1 MQNILIY
8 LNKIPE
14 GGLVMKEQLYSI
26 PVNDAFAADCE
37 CPVCQMYHKLETDS
51 VEYTMGPSYMEDDT
65 RALTDAK
72 GFCGKHIKMVYDQ
85 DNRLGMAWVMKTHF
99 DKTINDI
106 KKVMPS
112 GPAKLIKKGIS
123 DSPLIKYID
132 NLDNS
137 CFVCD
142 RINNF
147 FDQYVDTIFFLWK
160 KDDEFKEK
168 FKSAKGFC
176 TPHYS
181 LLLKKAAAHLKGD
194 DLESFVGII
203 NDMYITNMERVRDDL
218 AWFINKF
225 DYKYQNEPWYNAK
238 DSVIRSLVKTN
249 GVILDE

>member
-1 MQNILIY
+1 
-8 LNKIPE
+8 
-14 GGLVMKEQLYSI
+14 MKEQLYSI

-51 VEYTMGPSYMEDDT
+51 VEYTMGSSYMEDDT

-168 FKSAKGFC
+168 FKSVKGFC

>member
-1 MQNILIY
+1 
-8 LNKIPE
+8 
-14 GGLVMKEQLYSI
+14 MKEQLYSI

-72 GFCGKHIKMVYDQ
+72 GFCGKHIKMVYGQ

>member
-1 MQNILIY
+1 
-8 LNKIPE
+8 
-14 GGLVMKEQLYSI
+14 MKEQLYSI

-142 RINNF
+142 RINIF

-181 LLLKKAAAHLKGD
+181 LLLKKATAHLKGD

>member
-1 MQNILIY
+1 
-8 LNKIPE
+8 
-14 GGLVMKEQLYSI
+14 MKEQLYSI

-72 GFCGKHIKMVYDQ
+72 GFCSKHIKMVYEQ

-147 FDQYVDTIFFLWK
+147 FGQYVDTIFFLWK

-181 LLLKKAAAHLKGD
+181 LLLKKAVSHLKGD
-194 DLESFVGII
+194 DLEAFVGIL

>member
-1 MQNILIY
+1 
-8 LNKIPE
+8 
-14 GGLVMKEQLYSI
+14 MKEQLYSI

-112 GPAKLIKKGIS
+112 GPAKLIKKVIS

-160 KDDEFKEK
+160 KNDEFKEK

-181 LLLKKAAAHLKGD
+181 LLLKKATAHLKGD

>member
-1 MQNILIY
+1 
-8 LNKIPE
+8 
-14 GGLVMKEQLYSI
+14 MKEQLYSI

-37 CPVCQMYHKLETDS
+37 CPVCQMYHNLETDS

>member
-1 MQNILIY
+1 
-8 LNKIPE
+8 
-14 GGLVMKEQLYSI
+14 MKEQLYSI

-194 DLESFVGII
+194 DLVSFVGII

-238 DSVIRSLVKTN
+238 DSVIRSLVKAN

>member
-1 MQNILIY
+1 
-8 LNKIPE
+8 
-14 GGLVMKEQLYSI
+14 MKEQLYSI

-72 GFCGKHIKMVYDQ
+72 GFCGKHIKMVYDL

-181 LLLKKAAAHLKGD
+181 LLLKKATAHLKGD

>member
-1 MQNILIY
+1 
-8 LNKIPE
+8 
-14 GGLVMKEQLYSI
+14 MKEQLYSI

-194 DLESFVGII
+194 DLEFFVGII

-238 DSVIRSLVKTN
+238 DSVIRSLVKAN

>member
-1 MQNILIY
+1 
-8 LNKIPE
+8 
-14 GGLVMKEQLYSI
+14 MKEQLYSI

-37 CPVCQMYHKLETDS
+37 CPVCLMYHKLETDS

-72 GFCGKHIKMVYDQ
+72 DFCGKHIKMVYDQ

>member
-1 MQNILIY
+1 
-8 LNKIPE
+8 
-14 GGLVMKEQLYSI
+14 MKEQLYSI

-181 LLLKKAAAHLKGD
+181 LLLKKATAHLKGD

-225 DYKYQNEPWYNAK
+225 DYKYHNEPWYNAK

>member
-1 MQNILIY
+1 
-8 LNKIPE
+8 
-14 GGLVMKEQLYSI
+14 MKEQLYSI

-112 GPAKLIKKGIS
+112 GPAKLIKKRIS

-238 DSVIRSLVKTN
+238 DSVIRSLVKAN

>member
-1 MQNILIY
+1 
-8 LNKIPE
+8 
-14 GGLVMKEQLYSI
+14 MKEQLYSI

-51 VEYTMGPSYMEDDT
+51 VEYTMGPSY
-65 RALTDAK
+65 
-72 GFCGKHIKMVYDQ
+72 IKMVYDQ
-85 DNRLGMAWVMKTHF
+85 DNRLGMAWVMNTHF

-176 TPHYS
+176 PPHYS

>member
-1 MQNILIY
+1 
-8 LNKIPE
+8 
-14 GGLVMKEQLYSI
+14 MKEQLYSI

-51 VEYTMGPSYMEDDT
+51 VAYTMGPSYMEDDT

>member
-1 MQNILIY
+1 
-8 LNKIPE
+8 
-14 GGLVMKEQLYSI
+14 MKEQLYSI

-181 LLLKKAAAHLKGD
+181 LLPKKAAAHLKGD

>member
-1 MQNILIY
+1 
-8 LNKIPE
+8 
-14 GGLVMKEQLYSI
+14 MKEQLYSI

-194 DLESFVGII
+194 GLESFVGII

-238 DSVIRSLVKTN
+238 DSVIRSLVKAN